1 VSLLTIWAISVG
13 DEHDAN
19 CDNSWVFCA
28 KNITVLLREPFL
40 NCLRTT
46 QGDVEPVPP
55 FDLNSST

>member
-1 VSLLTIWAISVG
+1 MMPIVIIV
-13 DEHDAN
+13 EF
-19 CDNSWVFCA
+19 FCA

-46 QGDVEPVPP
+46 QGGVEPVPP